1 MDTSPQHVRDHVD
14 TVAKHEKEFLEER
27 SAADRIGDSVARFAG
42 SLGFITVH
50 LLWIG
55 TWLLINAGFLPALR
69 RFDPQ
74 PFPLLAIAVAVEA
87 VFLASFILMR
97 QNRMTRRAD
106 QRDHLMLQLT
116 ILVEQEVTKLLQ
128 IQRKIAGHMGLEDVI
143 RDASAKALSKT
154 TSVDNVVQTLKEKI
168 P

>member
-1 MDTSPQHVRDHVD
+1 MTESPQHVRDHVD
-14 TVAKHEKEFLEER
+14 TVAKHEKEFLEDR
-27 SAADRIGDSVARFAG
+27 SAADRVGDSVASFAG
-42 SLGFITVH
+42 SLAFIAVH

-55 TWLLINAGFLPALR
+55 TWLLINMGFVPAFPS
-69 RFDPQ
+69 FDPQ
-74 PFPLLAIAVAVEA
+74 PFPILAIAVAVEA

-97 QNRMTRRAD
+97 QNRMTKRVD

-116 ILVEQEVTKLLQ
+116 ILVEQEVTKVLQ

-143 RDASAKALSKT
+143 HDESAKALSKA
-154 TSVDNVVQTLKEKI
+154 TSVDHVVQTLKEKI

>member
-1 MDTSPQHVRDHVD
+1 MNEVRPSRV
-14 TVAKHEKEFLEER
+14 
-27 SAADRIGDSVARFAG
+27 GDSVARFAG
-42 SLGFITVH
+42 SLGFIALH

-55 TWLLINAGFLPALR
+55 TWLLFNTGFVRAIR
-69 RFDPQ
+69 RFDPE

-97 QNRMTRRAD
+97 QNRMTKRAD

-116 ILVEQEVTKLLQ
+116 MLVEQEVTKLLQ
-128 IQRKIAGHMGLEDVI
+128 IQRKIAGHLGLEDVI
-143 RDASAKALSKT
+143 RDESAKALSKT
-154 TSVDNVVQTLKEKI
+154 TSVDHVVQTLKEKI